1 MDCSVIL
8 AKHSSRQLFRDIV
21 DWIRKRAILLQTVE
35 VVFVHE
41 TKLESVFQ
49 EGVMW
54 LSMRLVVAS
63 LATFSIGV
71 SWLGAQQ
78 PPDARNTQK
87 DSPAGKVAWQ
97 YDTGG

>member
-1 MDCSVIL
+1 
-8 AKHSSRQLFRDIV
+8 
-21 DWIRKRAILLQTVE
+21 
-35 VVFVHE
+35 
-41 TKLESVFQ
+41 
-49 EGVMW
+49 MW
-54 LSMRLVVAS
+54 LSMRLVLAS
-63 LATFSIGV
+63 LAMFSIGV